1 MLVGQIHQYGHHQI
15 DKDYAEDDDA
25 YIYIPFFSINL
36 YVRQFVPS
44 QKYSP
49 LFIVSLAALA
59 LLR

>member
-15 DKDYAEDDDA
+15 DKDHAEDDNA

-44 QKYSP
+44 QK
-49 LFIVSLAALA
+49 
-59 LLR
+59 